1 MPAKKL
7 SSPKKPVAGKKPIGL
22 TSALGPKATVIVVI
36 CVMAGGIAIA
46 ARQQQSKAKTESTAT
61 MVSEVVASAAPV
73 ARAATPK
80 VSTSISDVT
89 VAPAARTSASPN
101 AQHAAVTVTGCL
113 EKTDEGFRLKDASGS
128 AAPKSRSWKSGF
140 LKKGAASLDVV
151 DASHTLQLGSQVG
164 RRVSL
169 TGSLVDREMRV
180 ESVRRMSA
188 SCKAN

>member
-1 MPAKKL
+1 M
-7 SSPKKPVAGKKPIGL
+7 
-22 TSALGPKATVIVVI
+22 
-36 CVMAGGIAIA
+36 
-46 ARQQQSKAKTESTAT
+46 
-61 MVSEVVASAAPV
+61 
-73 ARAATPK
+73 
-80 VSTSISDVT
+80 
-89 VAPAARTSASPN
+89 
-101 AQHAAVTVTGCL
+101 TGCL